1 MTRLIYASGHIANT
15 DYDGATSWYQE
26 AMDLLNGPCR
36 PNPRPLFNLIRP
48 MRGKDFLAKV
58 NGALDFGGNYAV
70 SDTALQAEMVTS
82 RGITARDRNDVL
94 RCDAVL
100 MNLLGAPDKVS
111 IGCAIEAGWADIARK
126 PLVIVRQRD
135 NAMAG
140 HPILEGVAA
149 YSVET
154 LEEGCAL
161 VRLLLGA

>member
-1 MTRLIYASGHIANT
+1 MTRLIYASGHIAAA
-15 DYDGATSWYQE
+15 DYERATSWYRTAE
-26 AMDLLNGPCR
+26 NLLNW
-36 PNPRPLFNLIRP
+36 NATHATFDLIRP
-48 MRGKDFLAKV
+48 MRGKEFLF
-58 NGALDFGGNYAV
+58 NIEGPLGHGGYPAPTRL
-70 SDTALQAEMVTS
+70 SATLTS
-82 RGITARDRNDVL
+82 QRGITARDRNDVM

-111 IGCAIEAGWADIARK
+111 IGCAVEAGWADAFRK

>member
-1 MTRLIYASGHIANT
+1 MTRLIYASGHIAAA
-15 DYDGATSWYQE
+15 DYERATSWYQE
-26 AMDLLNGPCR
+26 AMDLLNGPR
-36 PNPRPLFNLIRP
+36 QPNPRPLFNLIRP
-48 MRGKDFLAKV
+48 MRGKEFLF
-58 NGALDFGGNYAV
+58 NIEGPLGYAGYPAPTRL
-70 SDTALQAEMVTS
+70 SAELTS
-82 RGITARDRNDVL
+82 QRGITARDRNDVL